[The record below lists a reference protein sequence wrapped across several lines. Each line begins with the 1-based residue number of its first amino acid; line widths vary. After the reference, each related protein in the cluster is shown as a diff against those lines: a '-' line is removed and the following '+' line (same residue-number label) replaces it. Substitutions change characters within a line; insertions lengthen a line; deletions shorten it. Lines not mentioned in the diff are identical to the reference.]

1 MKQHFFRALPFL
13 LLLFILLQANA
24 DLDSDKQAL
33 LQFANAIPH
42 GRKLNWTASSPI
54 CTSWVGITCSKNPT
68 RVIALRLPGTGLFGP
83 IPANTLGKLDA
94 LTALSLRSNRLSGNL
109 PSDVLILP
117 SLHTINLQ
125 SNNLSGDLPSSL
137 SPQLSVVDLSFN
149 AFTGE
154 IPPEITNLTHLTIL
168 NLQNNS
174 FLGSIPDLRQTRLK
188 QLNLSYNHLN
198 GSIPSGI
205 QNFSVSSF
213 LGNPLLCGKPL
224 NLCSSISPSPPP
236 SPSILPPSPR
246 EKSKKKLSLGI
257 IIAIAVGGT
266 LMLSILLLALIL
278 CCFKKKQSEDGSPS
292 VKGKGVRT
300 DKPEDF
306 SSGVQSA
313 EKNRLVYFEG
323 CSHSFDLEDLLKASA
338 EVLGKGS
345 CGTTY
350 KAIMEDGTTVVVK
363 RLKEVVAEKREFEQ
377 QMENVQRV
385 GQHPNVIPLR
395 AYYYSKDEK
404 LLIHDYITGGNF
416 SLLLHEGG
424 RQALDWASRVKIS
437 LGVAKGIA
445 HIHSAGGGRFIH
457 GNIKSS
463 NVLLTQDLQGCI
475 SEFGLTPL
483 IRTPAVP
490 PRSAG
495 YRAPEVMKTR
505 KPTQKS
511 DIYSFGVLLLEMLTG
526 KSPIQSPRREDVF
539 DLPRWVQSV
548 VREEWTAEVF
558 DEELL
563 RDGNIEEELVEMLK
577 IALACVDRMPDG
589 RPTMDEVVRMIEEV
603 RPSDSENPP
612 SS

>member
-278 CCFKKKQSEDGSPS
+278 CCFKKKQSEDGGPS

-404 LLIHDYITGGNF
+404 LLIYDYITGGNF